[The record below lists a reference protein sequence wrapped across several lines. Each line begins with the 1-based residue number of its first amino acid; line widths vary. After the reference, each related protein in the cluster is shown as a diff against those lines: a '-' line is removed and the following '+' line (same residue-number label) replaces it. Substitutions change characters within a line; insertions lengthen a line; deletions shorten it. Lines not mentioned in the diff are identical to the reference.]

1 MKRRVFSGFLYG
13 LISLIGMSALLYPF
27 VAPST
32 VDTSVG
38 QAHSADAPWITT
50 LLVSLCF
57 AAILLE
63 IQEDDADTADGAG
76 VKFIALLGVMVSFN
90 AVLRFIE
97 TAIPGPG
104 GFSPIFFLIVTT
116 GYVYG
121 ARFGFLMGA
130 LTLLVSALL
139 TGGVGPWLP
148 AQMLTAGWVG
158 LTSAWFAPLARWL
171 HLGGRRREVVLLAG
185 IGFLWGLG
193 YGAIT
198 NLWFWPFISG
208 PSTQQWAAGMTFGE
222 ALQHYGVFYLTT
234 SLVWDIACGLGN
246 VALLMLFGAPTLRA
260 LRRFRRRFAFTY
272 RAVES

>member
-1 MKRRVFSGFLYG
+1 MKRQIFSGFLYG
-13 LISLIGMSALLYPF
+13 LISLIGMCALLYPF

-32 VDTSVG
+32 IGASG
-38 QAHSADAPWITT
+38 NQAHSADAPWITT

-57 AAILLE
+57 AAVLLE
-63 IQEDDADTADGAG
+63 IQGDDAGADG
-76 VKFIALLGVMVSFN
+76 VSTKFIALLGVLVALN

-104 GFSPIFFLIVTT
+104 GFSPIFFLIVAT

-148 AQMLTAGWVG
+148 SQMLTAGWVG
-158 LTSAWFAPLARWL
+158 LTSAWFAPVARRL
-171 HLGGRRREVVLLAG
+171 RLEGRRREIVLLAG
-185 IGFLWGLG
+185 IGFFWGLG
-193 YGAIT
+193 YGAVT

-208 PSTQQWAAGMTFGE
+208 PSAQQWAAGMTFGE

-246 VALLMLFGAPTLRA
+246 VALLTLLGAPTLRT

-272 RAVES
+272 QPAES